1 MIKEGNKNYPI
12 CPCIFI
18 RTTEFEFTIVTVY
31 VDDMNLIGTLEELL
45 KIAEYL
51 EREFEMKDLRKPKY
65 SLDLQIEHITN
76 GVLI

>member
-1 MIKEGNKNYPI
+1 
-12 CPCIFI
+12 
-18 RTTEFEFTIVTVY
+18 
-31 VDDMNLIGTLEELL
+31 MNLIGTLEELL